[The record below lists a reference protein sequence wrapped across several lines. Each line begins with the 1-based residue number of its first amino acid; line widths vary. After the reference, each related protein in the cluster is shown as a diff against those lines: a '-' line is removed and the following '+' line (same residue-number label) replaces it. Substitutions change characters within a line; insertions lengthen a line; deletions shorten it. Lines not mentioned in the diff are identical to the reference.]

1 MKDKTKQKKL
11 DPAIEKY
18 YNNGHEKDRLDLH
31 QLERDRTLMIL
42 KKFLPATPAFILDIG
57 GGAGAYAFPLTEM
70 GYTVHLIDPVPLHI
84 EQAKSYE
91 TSSKIQL
98 ASYTVGDARH
108 IEREDH
114 CADVV
119 LLFGPL
125 YHLVDEEDRLMSLRE
140 AHRLLKPNGIL
151 FAVGISRF
159 ASFMDSVYK
168 EAFDLKK
175 QIIKRELKTGIHH
188 KMSDGFDFGY
198 LHTPS
203 ELKKEIE
210 ECNFQDVSLLAI
222 EGPIWHKKIMANLY
236 QDQTNWQ
243 ELLNTI
249 ESLEREKSLIGASA
263 HIMAIAKVKEHN
275 LI

>member
-1 MKDKTKQKKL
+1 MKDKIKQKKL

-42 KKFLPATPAFILDIG
+42 KKFLPAPPAIILDIG

-91 TSSKIQL
+91 TSSTIQL
-98 ASYTVGDARH
+98 ASCTVGDARH

-119 LLFGPL
+119 LLLGPL
-125 YHLVDEEDRLMSLRE
+125 YHLVDEEDRLKSLRE
-140 AHRLLKPNGIL
+140 AHRLLKPNGMM

-175 QIIKRELKTGIHH
+175 HIIKRELKTGVHH
-188 KMSDGFDFGY
+188 KMSEGFDFGY

-203 ELKKEIE
+203 ELKKEME

-243 ELLNTI
+243 ELLNTV
-249 ESLEREKSLIGASA
+249 ES
-263 HIMAIAKVKEHN
+263 
-275 LI
+275 